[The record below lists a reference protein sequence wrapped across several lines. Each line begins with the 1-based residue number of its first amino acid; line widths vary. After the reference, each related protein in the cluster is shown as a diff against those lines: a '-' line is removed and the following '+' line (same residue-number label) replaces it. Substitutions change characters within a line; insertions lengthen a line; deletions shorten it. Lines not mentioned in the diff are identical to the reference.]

1 MDILI
6 ILSGFIFACLVAL
19 IYEYKILQLRK
30 ILKNKVKFY
39 VTCEKFSYNKKHYV
53 YTLWIGKPYKII
65 GLNTYYIATSK
76 SSMIALDVTF
86 HVFGLNI
93 NDFADMKEGDIR
105 EVFLNIEN

>member
-1 MDILI
+1 MRA
-6 ILSGFIFACLVAL
+6 G
-19 IYEYKILQLRK
+19 E
-30 ILKNKVKFY
+30 ILKRGGAPRS
-39 VTCEKFSYNKKHYV
+39 E
-53 YTLWIGKPYKII
+53 
-65 GLNTYYIATSK
+65 SK